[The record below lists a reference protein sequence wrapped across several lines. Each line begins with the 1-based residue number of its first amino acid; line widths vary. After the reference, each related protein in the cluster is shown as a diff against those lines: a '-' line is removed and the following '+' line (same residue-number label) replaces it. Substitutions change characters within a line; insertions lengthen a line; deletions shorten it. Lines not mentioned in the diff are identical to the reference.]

1 MSAAAPAV
9 PPLPAA
15 ERRALWAGVL
25 AVSAAA
31 WGWLAHMA
39 WSMEAFMRGGAA
51 AAWMPPA
58 AGAWDGRDFGMLFL
72 MWAVMMAAMMTPS
85 ALPLLR
91 MYRSAAR
98 GRERRRLEPAAA
110 WGWLLAGY
118 LAAWTLFSGLAAFA
132 QWPLHAWRLLDPM
145 MESRSLMLSGGLL
158 AVAGLYQWT
167 PWKDACLRQCRT
179 PLQFLLA
186 RWRDGA
192 AGAARMGLE
201 HGLYCIGC
209 CWALM
214 LVLVALGMMNIL
226 WVAAVAVF
234 VIVEKGLPAP
244 ARAFRAATGLLL
256 LAAGTW
262 LLAGAPGAPA

>member
-1 MSAAAPAV
+1 MPAAAPSAA
-9 PPLPAA
+9 PLPAA
-15 ERRALWAGVL
+15 ERRALWAGVI

-39 WSMEAFMRGGAA
+39 LRMDAFMRGGALE
-51 AAWMPPA
+51 AWMPPV
-58 AGAWDGRDFGMLFL
+58 AGWSGRDFGMLFL

-85 ALPLLR
+85 ALPLLK

-98 GRERRRLEPAAA
+98 GRARARLEPAAA

-145 MESRSLMLSGGLL
+145 MESRSLALSGGLL

-179 PLQFLLA
+179 PLQFLMA

-244 ARAFRAATGLLL
+244 ARTFRAATGLLL
-256 LAAGTW
+256 LAAGAW
-262 LLAGAPGAPA
+262 LLAGAPGAGA